1 MYLIKE
7 YSDNARGRKSARK
20 AAEKLELRRVI
31 LLICGRGQAWVD
43 SMMGPPR
50 TGPNGE
56 TIYGVEGKVKICY
69 CHYTADQFSDVDG
82 ALKRHED
89 ALPSTTNQLPVP
101 PG

>member
-1 MYLIKE
+1 MI
-7 YSDNARGRKSARK
+7 NR
-20 AAEKLELRRVI
+20 
-31 LLICGRGQAWVD
+31 RGQAWTD

-56 TIYGVEGKVKICY
+56 TIHGVEGKVKICY

-82 ALKRHED
+82 ALKRHEN